1 MVSSSNIEEEF
12 VEAKNN
18 WNLEKLYID
27 LASSKGKALTP
38 VERKFLRGLL
48 CGLSPAEIAHIV
60 YKTRSSSTVRVY
72 LSNGLYKYLE
82 EMLSIQ
88 AGTSIKVKNWSHVTH
103 LLEKAGYK
111 KSWQPMNKISS
122 FGVATNQIT
131 ADSPLVKSL
140 SKQDWGGVIDVSLF
154 HGRTAEMSVITDWIV
169 EQHCRLVLVSG
180 MGGIGKTAL
189 SVKVAQQLQEQFDYI
204 IWRSLNLLPS
214 LDELLAQLIQFLLP
228 EQELSPSTTLAGK
241 ITKLIDCLRS
251 FRCLII
257 LDGWESVLDGS
268 SQPENEVYTNTFKP
282 QENIVDT
289 SNYCFS
295 QIKYR
300 PGYEAYGQLLQTLT
314 SSHHQSCVV
323 LTSREKP
330 PEIPAL
336 TGEEAPV
343 RCLQL
348 KGLKQVEI
356 NNFFIQKGITNISE
370 KDYQIILDV
379 YGGNPLFMQFLAN
392 TIQELFAGNID
403 EFLAQETLIFGNI
416 RRIIESQFQR
426 LSELEKQIIHWL
438 ALHNNIGSLKDIQ
451 TSMSPRVPQRLIIE
465 AIELL
470 QRRSLIEGQASHLSL
485 TPVLTEYITEN
496 LIEETLQFWANK
508 PGYMFFNPVF
518 FTSQMKSYIRQ
529 QYRNT
534 TI

>member
-154 HGRTAEMSVITDWIV
+154 HGRTTEMSVIKDWIV
-169 EQHCRLVLVSG
+169 EQQCRLVLVSG

-214 LDELLAQLIQFLLP
+214 LDQLLTQLIQVLLP
-228 EQELSPSTTLAGK
+228 EPETSPSTTLVGETA
-241 ITKLIDCLRS
+241 KLLHCLRS
-251 FRCLII
+251 YRCLIV
-257 LDGWESVLDGS
+257 LDGWESILDSS
-268 SQPENEVYTNTFKP
+268 SQA
-282 QENIVDT
+282 DT
-289 SNYCFS
+289 DTCHCCFS

-300 PGYEAYGQLLQTLT
+300 PGYEAYGQFLQTLVN
-314 SSHHQSCVV
+314 SSYASSIV

-330 PEIPAL
+330 PEIPAF
-336 TGEEAPV
+336 TGKEGLV

-348 KGLKQVEI
+348 GGLKQTETK
-356 NNFFIQKGITNISE
+356 NLLIQQGISNISE
-370 KDYQIILDV
+370 KDGQIILDV
-379 YGGNPLFMQFLAN
+379 YGGNPLFIQFAAN
-392 TIQELFAGNID
+392 TIQGLFAGNIN

-416 RRIIESQFQR
+416 RRIIEEQFQR
-426 LSELEKQIIHWL
+426 LSWLEKQIIHCL
-438 ALHNNIGSLKDIQ
+438 ALHNDIGSLKDIQ
-451 TSMSPRVPQRLIIE
+451 KVMVPWVPQRLIIE

-470 QRRSLIEGQASHLSL
+470 QRRSLIEGQASDLSL
-485 TPVLTEYITEN
+485 TPVLAEYITEN

-508 PGYMFFNPVF
+508 PGHMFFNQAL
-518 FTSQMKSYIRQ
+518 FTNQMKSYIRK
-529 QYRNT
+529 QYQDLR
-534 TI
+534 